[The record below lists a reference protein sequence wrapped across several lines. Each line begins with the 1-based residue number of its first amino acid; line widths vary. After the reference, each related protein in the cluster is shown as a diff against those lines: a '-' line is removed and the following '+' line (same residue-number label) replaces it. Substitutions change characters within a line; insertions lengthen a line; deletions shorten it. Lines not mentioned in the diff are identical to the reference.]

1 MTADIKEGW
10 EMLEVW
16 AGKKKKM
23 VWKTVMLKS
32 EGSSE
37 PAKITR
43 QNSAGVWGG
52 SFVGKLGSQRWLE
65 FSNCLKN
72 NPTKEATSASL

>member
-16 AGKKKKM
+16 AGKKKI

-43 QNSAGVWGG
+43 QNSSTCVRRLLCRQAGKSEMTGIL
-52 SFVGKLGSQRWLE
+52 KLSE
-65 FSNCLKN
+65 N
-72 NPTKEATSASL
+72 NPTKEATSAPL